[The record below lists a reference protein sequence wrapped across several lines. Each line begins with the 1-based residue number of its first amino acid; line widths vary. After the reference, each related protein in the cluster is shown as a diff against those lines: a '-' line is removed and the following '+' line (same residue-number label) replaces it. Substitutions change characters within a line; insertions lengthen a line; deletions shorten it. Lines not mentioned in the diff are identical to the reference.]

1 MEFNNQIS
9 FLQGLKDNKFNIKIG
24 QKKKTVKAKQ
34 PFSLILKIFLILSSG
49 NTILS
54 HLKLVSDKQDCAAFG
69 NLSGNRWKLLR
80 YKLAFTVKLK
90 IQPHFF

>member
-1 MEFNNQIS
+1 MEFNNLFS

-24 QKKKTVKAKQ
+24 QKKTVKAKQ
-34 PFSLILKIFLILSSG
+34 PFSLILKIFLILSQVKQL
-49 NTILS
+49 N
-54 HLKLVSDKQDCAAFG
+54 HMKLVSDKQDCAAFG
-69 NLSGNRWKLLR
+69 YLSGNRWKLLR